1 MVLKTRNAAHQ
12 HALPAQEKRMLQ
24 LQGTRFAD
32 RPIQNNPGRFKILP
46 KTLKRNALK
55 AGKQSKRTPTYPH
68 KRISRSPSFFILTVC
83 MSGKTPQTIGPAII
97 KDIAKNIK
105 QSASPLRKTSFP
117 ITVLSVAKNGF
128 FCCQERNILL
138 LNTGQTVAK
147 HGTSRLFLRLFLSR
161 NAAHSFSKCGSL
173 YLKVRKFSTGNPQV
187 SDRRNRRTRFISALM
202 QQRATRHQ
210 QQNLHTATISVPQT
224 PYRKI

>member
-1 MVLKTRNAAHQ
+1 
-12 HALPAQEKRMLQ
+12 
-24 LQGTRFAD
+24 
-32 RPIQNNPGRFKILP
+32 
-46 KTLKRNALK
+46 
-55 AGKQSKRTPTYPH
+55 
-68 KRISRSPSFFILTVC
+68 

-105 QSASPLRKTSFP
+105 QSASPLQKTSFP
-117 ITVLSVAKNGF
+117 ITVLPVAKNGF

-147 HGTSRLFLRLFLSR
+147 HGISCCQAWDIPPISSDL
-161 NAAHSFSKCGSL
+161 SFSKCGSL

-224 PYRKI
+224 PYRKIWTSTARLPHNGHKHPINTTKDIWAAIRKPARKERRRRDSEREKTRGSTKKPGAVYTLG